1 MVQHSGLHDVP
12 WYKIRS
18 FACGLNKLSLIE
30 YDFPQT
36 QFLS

>member
-18 FACGLNKLSLIE
+18 FACGLNKLIE